1 MIPLTKMMAKV
12 PKRKTSN
19 LRLDKRTWLPATT
32 LKPQMAGLA
41 KALLTA
47 CLSAGFWILALQ
59 RELCATSGTFS
70 RELSGSKK
78 FGNPV

>member
-32 LKPQMAGLA
+32 LKPQMVDLA

-47 CLSAGFWILALQ
+47 CLSAGF
-59 RELCATSGTFS
+59 
-70 RELSGSKK
+70 
-78 FGNPV
+78 

>member
-1 MIPLTKMMAKV
+1 MILQTKLMVKE

-41 KALLTA
+41 KALLAA
-47 CLSAGFWILALQ
+47 CL
-59 RELCATSGTFS
+59 
-70 RELSGSKK
+70 
-78 FGNPV
+78 